1 MTTFRTSPGMRDL
14 LGDDAARRRAFDS
27 AFVTVVGAAGYE
39 QIVPPI
45 LEDIGVFSRIGEATD
60 VVSKEMYDFV
70 DRGGRHVALRPEQT
84 ASVCRAFVEHRPS
97 LPYKAWYS
105 GPNFRYEKPQ
115 RGRQR
120 QFDQVGVEVLGT
132 DDPYADVEVIAIG
145 WDFLTSLGLADVDLV
160 LNSLGDPEDR
170 RRFSEAVGEHLRAHV
185 GGLSEQSRETLERNP
200 LRVLDSKRAE
210 DAPIIAGAPRI
221 DEFWSS
227 EAAEHFAAVRDG
239 LDRIGVPWRLDGG
252 LVRGLDYYRRTTF
265 EFRSGAL
272 DSAQNALGGGGRYD
286 GLVEDLGGPAT
297 PGIGFAIGVER
308 TLIACDVESVFP
320 GPAGGVEVFVV
331 DTTGGSEALALSTE
345 LRRAG
350 RSVDRGFGGR
360 SMKAQMKAADRSGA
374 ELALIIGE
382 DETASD
388 TVTARFL
395 RGVRPQEQWPRAE
408 TAARV
413 TAALAENEPPEMTES

>member
-1 MTTFRTSPGMRDL
+1 MRDL

-132 DDPYADVEVIAIG
+132 DDPYADVEVITIG

-221 DEFWSS
+221 EEFWSP

-382 DETASD
+382 DEAASD

-395 RGVRPQEQWPRAE
+395 RGVRPQEQWPRVE

-413 TAALAENEPPEMTES
+413 AAALAESRPPEMTES

>member
-1 MTTFRTSPGMRDL
+1 MRDL

-185 GGLSEQSRETLERNP
+185 GELSEQSRETLERNP

-221 DEFWSS
+221 EEFWSP

-382 DETASD
+382 DEAASD

>member
-1 MTTFRTSPGMRDL
+1 MRDL

-221 DEFWSS
+221 EEFWSP

-374 ELALIIGE
+374 DLALIIGE
-382 DETASD
+382 DEAASG

-395 RGVRPQEQWPRAE
+395 RGERPQEQWSRAE
-408 TAARV
+408 TAQRV
-413 TAALAENEPPEMTES
+413 AAALAENEPPEITES

>member
-1 MTTFRTSPGMRDL
+1 MRDL

-221 DEFWSS
+221 EEFWSP

-382 DETASD
+382 DETGSD

>member
-1 MTTFRTSPGMRDL
+1 MRDL

-132 DDPYADVEVIAIG
+132 DDPYADVEVITIG

-170 RRFSEAVGEHLRAHV
+170 RRFTEAVGEYLRAHV
-185 GGLSEQSRETLERNP
+185 GELSEQSRETLERNP

-221 DEFWSS
+221 EEFWSP

-382 DETASD
+382 DEAASD

>member
-1 MTTFRTSPGMRDL
+1 MRDL

-145 WDFLTSLGLADVDLV
+145 WDFLASLGLADVDLV

-221 DEFWSS
+221 EEFWSP

-382 DETASD
+382 DEAASD

-413 TAALAENEPPEMTES
+413 AAALAESEPPEMTES

>member
-1 MTTFRTSPGMRDL
+1 MRDL

-185 GGLSEQSRETLERNP
+185 GELSEQSRETLERNP

-221 DEFWSS
+221 EEFWSP

-382 DETASD
+382 DEAASD

-413 TAALAENEPPEMTES
+413 AAALAENEPPEITES

>member
-1 MTTFRTSPGMRDL
+1 MRDL

-185 GGLSEQSRETLERNP
+185 GELSEQSRETLERNP

-210 DAPIIAGAPRI
+210 DAPIIAGAPHI
-221 DEFWSS
+221 EEFWSP

-286 GLVEDLGGPAT
+286 GLVEDLGGPET

-382 DETASD
+382 DEAASD

-413 TAALAENEPPEMTES
+413 AAALAESKPPEMTES

>member
-185 GGLSEQSRETLERNP
+185 GELSEQSRETLERNP

-221 DEFWSS
+221 EEFWSP

-382 DETASD
+382 DEAASD

>member
-1 MTTFRTSPGMRDL
+1 MRDL

-221 DEFWSS
+221 EEFWSP

-382 DETASD
+382 DEAASD

-413 TAALAENEPPEMTES
+413 AAALAESKPPEMTES

>member
-1 MTTFRTSPGMRDL
+1 MRDL

-170 RRFSEAVGEHLRAHV
+170 RRFSEAVGEYLRAHV

-221 DEFWSS
+221 EEFWSP

-374 ELALIIGE
+374 QLALIIGE
-382 DETASD
+382 DEAASD

>member
-1 MTTFRTSPGMRDL
+1 MRDL

-185 GGLSEQSRETLERNP
+185 GELSEQSRETLERNP

-221 DEFWSS
+221 EEFWSP
-227 EAAEHFAAVRDG
+227 EAAGHFAAVRDG

-382 DETASD
+382 DEAASD

-413 TAALAENEPPEMTES
+413 AAALAENEPPEMTES

>member
-221 DEFWSS
+221 EEFWSP

>member
-1 MTTFRTSPGMRDL
+1 MRDL

-221 DEFWSS
+221 EEFWSP

>member
-1 MTTFRTSPGMRDL
+1 MRDL
-14 LGDDAARRRAFDS
+14 LGDEAARRRAFDT
-27 AFVTVVGAAGYE
+27 AFIEVVGAAGYE

-84 ASVCRAFVEHRPS
+84 ASVCRAFVEHRPA

-120 QFDQVGVEVLGT
+120 QFDQVGIEVLGPE
-132 DDPYADVEVIAIG
+132 DPHVDVEVIAIG
-145 WDFLTSLGLADVDLV
+145 WDFLASLGLTDVELV

-170 RRFSEAVGEHLRAHV
+170 RRFTEAVGDHLRAHLAE
-185 GGLSEQSRETLERNP
+185 LSEQSRETLERNP
-200 LRVLDSKRAE
+200 LRVLDSKRSE
-210 DAPIIAGAPRI
+210 DAPIIAAAPRI
-221 DEFWSS
+221 EDFWST
-227 EAAEHFAAVRDG
+227 EAAEHFSEVRSG
-239 LDRIGVPWRLDGG
+239 LDRIGVPWRADGG

-308 TLIACDVESVFP
+308 TLIACDSESAFP

-345 LRRAG
+345 LRRGG
-350 RSVDRGFGGR
+350 RTVDRGFGGR

-374 ELALIIGE
+374 QLALIIGD
-382 DETASD
+382 DELASG

-395 RGVRPQEQWPRAE
+395 RGDRPQEQWARAE
-408 TAARV
+408 ASRLVAE
-413 TAALAENEPPEMTES
+413 ALADHRPPEMTES

>member
-1 MTTFRTSPGMRDL
+1 MRDL

-145 WDFLTSLGLADVDLV
+145 WDFLASLGLADVDLV

-185 GGLSEQSRETLERNP
+185 GELSEQSRETLERNP

-221 DEFWSS
+221 EEFWSP

-382 DETASD
+382 DEAASD

-413 TAALAENEPPEMTES
+413 AAALAENEPPEITES

>member
-1 MTTFRTSPGMRDL
+1 MRDL

-170 RRFSEAVGEHLRAHV
+170 RRFSEAVGEHLRAHD

-221 DEFWSS
+221 EEFWSP

-382 DETASD
+382 DEAASD

-413 TAALAENEPPEMTES
+413 AAALAENEPPEMTES

>member
-1 MTTFRTSPGMRDL
+1 
-14 LGDDAARRRAFDS
+14 
-27 AFVTVVGAAGYE
+27 
-39 QIVPPI
+39 
-45 LEDIGVFSRIGEATD
+45 
-60 VVSKEMYDFV
+60 
-70 DRGGRHVALRPEQT
+70 
-84 ASVCRAFVEHRPS
+84 
-97 LPYKAWYS
+97 
-105 GPNFRYEKPQ
+105 
-115 RGRQR
+115 
-120 QFDQVGVEVLGT
+120 
-132 DDPYADVEVIAIG
+132 
-145 WDFLTSLGLADVDLV
+145 
-160 LNSLGDPEDR
+160 
-170 RRFSEAVGEHLRAHV
+170 
-185 GGLSEQSRETLERNP
+185 
-200 LRVLDSKRAE
+200 
-210 DAPIIAGAPRI
+210 
-221 DEFWSS
+221 
-227 EAAEHFAAVRDG
+227 VRDG

-345 LRRAG
+345 LRRGG

-382 DETASD
+382 DEAASD

-413 TAALAENEPPEMTES
+413 AAALAESKPPEMTES

>member
-185 GGLSEQSRETLERNP
+185 GELSEQSRETLERNP

-221 DEFWSS
+221 EEFWSP

-239 LDRIGVPWRLDGG
+239 LDRVGVPWRLDGG

-345 LRRAG
+345 LRRGG

-382 DETASD
+382 DEAASD

>member
-1 MTTFRTSPGMRDL
+1 MRDL
-14 LGDDAARRRAFDS
+14 LGDEAARRRAFDS
-27 AFVTVVGAAGYE
+27 AFVAVVGAAGYE

-120 QFDQVGVEVLGT
+120 QFDQVGVEVLGP

-170 RRFSEAVGEHLRAHV
+170 RRFTEAVGEYLRAHL
-185 GGLSEQSRETLERNP
+185 GELSEQSRETLERNP

-221 DEFWSS
+221 EEFWSL

-308 TLIACDVESVFP
+308 TLIACDVESAFP

-345 LRRAG
+345 LRRGG

-374 ELALIIGE
+374 DLALIIGE
-382 DETASD
+382 DEAASG

-395 RGVRPQEQWPRAE
+395 RGERPQEQWPRAE
-408 TAARV
+408 TAQRV
-413 TAALAENEPPEMTES
+413 AAALAENEPPEITES

>member
-1 MTTFRTSPGMRDL
+1 MRDL

-170 RRFSEAVGEHLRAHV
+170 RRFSEAVGDHLRAHV
-185 GGLSEQSRETLERNP
+185 GELSEQSRETLERNP

-221 DEFWSS
+221 EEFWSP

-382 DETASD
+382 DEAASD

-413 TAALAENEPPEMTES
+413 AAALAESKPPEMTES

>member
-1 MTTFRTSPGMRDL
+1 
-14 LGDDAARRRAFDS
+14 
-27 AFVTVVGAAGYE
+27 
-39 QIVPPI
+39 
-45 LEDIGVFSRIGEATD
+45 
-60 VVSKEMYDFV
+60 
-70 DRGGRHVALRPEQT
+70 RHVALRPEQT

-221 DEFWSS
+221 EEFWSP

>member
-1 MTTFRTSPGMRDL
+1 MRDL

-170 RRFSEAVGEHLRAHV
+170 RRFSEAVGEHLRAHD
-185 GGLSEQSRETLERNP
+185 GELSEQSRETLERNP

-221 DEFWSS
+221 EEFWSP

-360 SMKAQMKAADRSGA
+360 SLKAQMKAADRSGA

-382 DETASD
+382 DEAASD

-413 TAALAENEPPEMTES
+413 AAALAESKPPEMTES